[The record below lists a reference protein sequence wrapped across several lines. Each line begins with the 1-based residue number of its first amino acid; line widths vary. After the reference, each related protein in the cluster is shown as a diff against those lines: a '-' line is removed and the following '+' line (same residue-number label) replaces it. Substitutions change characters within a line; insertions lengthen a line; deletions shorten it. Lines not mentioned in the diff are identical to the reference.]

1 MIKIHLS
8 DIIEIMVRAGYE
20 VTVYPTQRPKDAMER
35 SSEYG
40 SEFDR
45 IVVSGGDGT
54 LDEVVSGLMPLEQKC
69 PVGYIP
75 AGSTNDYASS
85 LGLESDMKKAADTA
99 VNGTPTPVDVGKF
112 GDAYFVYVAAF
123 GIFTETS
130 YTTSQQLKNVLG
142 HAAYILSAFKQL
154 RDIPSYR
161 MQVEYD
167 GNVLYDEFIYG
178 MVTNTVSVG
187 GMKGLISGEV
197 DLGDGLFEVTLVRM
211 PKNPIELSQI
221 VSSLTGVDTETDM
234 VTSFQ
239 TSRVKFTAAEEVP
252 WTLDGEYGGK
262 PTEVE
267 IRALHGAVQIVS

>member
-1 MIKIHLS
+1 MIKVHLS
-8 DIIEIMVRAGYE
+8 DIIEIMVSAGYE
-20 VTVYPTQRPKDAMER
+20 VTVYPTQRPKDATEK

-54 LDEVVSGLMPLEQKC
+54 LDEVVSGLMPLEKKC

-142 HAAYILSAFKQL
+142 HAAYIL
-154 RDIPSYR
+154 
-161 MQVEYD
+161 
-167 GNVLYDEFIYG
+167 
-178 MVTNTVSVG
+178 
-187 GMKGLISGEV
+187 ISDAG
-197 DLGDGLFEVTLVRM
+197 RIRW
-211 PKNPIELSQI
+211 K
-221 VSSLTGVDTETDM
+221 
-234 VTSFQ
+234 
-239 TSRVKFTAAEEVP
+239 
-252 WTLDGEYGGK
+252 
-262 PTEVE
+262 
-267 IRALHGAVQIVS
+267 RAL